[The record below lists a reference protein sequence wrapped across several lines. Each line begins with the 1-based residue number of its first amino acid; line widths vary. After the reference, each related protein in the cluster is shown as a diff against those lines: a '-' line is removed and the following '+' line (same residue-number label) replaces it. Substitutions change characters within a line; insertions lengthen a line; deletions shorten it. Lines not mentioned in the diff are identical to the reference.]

1 MTPPDFTTAPNDAY
15 VAVGAHPP
23 GRGWFAFDVL
33 MPRAR
38 KGEARLFA
46 MTLWNSNVEGRD
58 EFRSIRRDTASGDH
72 WYRVPRTRDG
82 ANPLKR
88 KALWNGIDLALKF
101 DLPKVAI
108 LKDRVSGQCSLG
120 HVFDIVDV
128 RYEEDG
134 SAFWLKLGLRGGDI
148 GTEVEPMDLAHLS
161 GLPERDPLSD
171 PAVPGANGRSDPL
184 STDQLEAAC
193 ELARQV
199 YENTMPRPDAVAQLH
214 AEQDIKERTASV
226 LLNNYR
232 CLATG
237 TEIRSPM
244 SAEGMAIFADSVI
257 AIEGTSA
264 LPRVI
269 SAIAGFIRYARGQ
282 WKYQAHGMQEL
293 LDRLQA
299 DVALGVKLDAIETA
313 FAEEDADYRDDGTPS
328 AVRREAWA
336 RGPQHAAFRRRL
348 FRRWKDACSVHGAA
362 CNGQLIAS
370 HIVAWSHD
378 ESLRGDPDNG
388 LLLSVPLDSLFDRG
402 LISFDD
408 DGVLVRSRML
418 EARTAEHFGILTD
431 LRLDWDRIT
440 RRARNRVVV
449 NLKRHREHHSATH
462 GYAA

>member
-1 MTPPDFTTAPNDAY
+1 MTSHDFTTAPNDAY
-15 VAVGAHPP
+15 IAVGAHPP

-46 MTLWNSNVEGRD
+46 MTLWNSHAEGRD
-58 EFRSIRRDTASGDH
+58 EVRPIRRDIASGDY

-101 DLPKVAI
+101 GLPKVAI
-108 LKDRVSGQCSLG
+108 LKDRVSGQCSLDY
-120 HVFDIVDV
+120 VFDIVDV

-134 SAFWLKLGLRGGDI
+134 SAFWLKLGTRGGDI
-148 GTEVEPMDLAHLS
+148 GTDVEPMDLDHLG
-161 GLPERDPLSD
+161 GLPERDPLSG
-171 PAVPGANGRSDPL
+171 PAAPGADSRKDPL

-199 YENTMPRPDAVAQLH
+199 YEGAMPAPDAMAQLH
-214 AEQDIKERTASV
+214 EEQDIKERTAGV
-226 LLNNYR
+226 LLNNYW

-244 SAEGMAIFADSVI
+244 SAEGLAIFADNVI

-269 SAIAGFIRYARGQ
+269 NAIGGFISYASGQ
-282 WKYQAHGMQEL
+282 WKYEAHGIREL

-299 DVALGVKLDAIETA
+299 DVALSAKLDVIETA
-313 FAEEDADYRDDGTPS
+313 FAEEDADYRHDGTS
-328 AVRREAWA
+328 STVRREAWA
-336 RGPQHAAFRRRL
+336 RGPQHAAFRRQL
-348 FRRWKDACSVHGAA
+348 VRRWQDACSVHGVA
-362 CNGQLIAS
+362 CNGQLVAS
-370 HIVAWSHD
+370 HIVAWSLD

-408 DGVLVRSRML
+408 DGVLVRSRVL
-418 EARTAEHFGILTD
+418 EARTAEHFGIVTS

-440 RRARNRVVV
+440 RRARDRVVT
-449 NLKRHREHHSATH
+449 NLRRHRERHSATH
-462 GYAA
+462 GYAV

>member
-1 MTPPDFTTAPNDAY
+1 VISPNFTTASNDAY

-23 GRGWFAFDVL
+23 GQGWFAFDVL

-38 KGEARLFA
+38 LGEARLFA
-46 MTLWNSNVEGRD
+46 MTLWNSRVEGRD
-58 EFRSIRRDTASGDH
+58 EFCPIRRDTASGDH
-72 WYRVPRTRDG
+72 WYRVPRTQDG

-101 DLPKVAI
+101 DLPKVAV
-108 LKDRVSGQCSLG
+108 LKDRASRLCSLN

-134 SAFWLKLGLRGGDI
+134 SAFWLKLGLRSGHI
-148 GTEVEPMDLAHLS
+148 GTEVEHMDLAHL
-161 GLPERDPLSD
+161 GAFPKRDPLSV
-171 PAVPGANGRSDPL
+171 PAAPGANGRSNPL

-193 ELARQV
+193 ELARRV
-199 YENTMPRPDAVAQLH
+199 HEGTMPRTDAMAQLFK
-214 AEQDIKERTASV
+214 EQDIKESTAGV

-244 SAEGMAIFADSVI
+244 SAEGIAIFADSVV

-269 SAIAGFIRYARGQ
+269 KAISGFISYAKGQ
-282 WKYQAHGMQEL
+282 WGYEAHGMQKL
-293 LDRLQA
+293 LDRLHA
-299 DVALGVKLDAIETA
+299 DVVLGAKLDAIETA
-313 FAEEDADYRDDGTPS
+313 FAEEDADYREDGAPS
-328 AVRREAWA
+328 AVRRDAWT

-348 FRRWKDACSVHGAA
+348 FRRWNAACSVHGVA
-362 CNGQLIAS
+362 CNDQLIAS
-370 HIVAWSHD
+370 HIVAWSLD
-378 ESLRGDPDNG
+378 ESLRGDPNNG

-408 DGVLVRSRML
+408 DGVLLRSRVL
-418 EARTAEHFGILTD
+418 EAKTAEHFGIVTD
-431 LRLDWDRIT
+431 LLLDWDRIT
-440 RRARNRVVV
+440 RCARDRVVV
-449 NLKRHREHHSATH
+449 NLRRHRERHSATH
-462 GYAA
+462 GYTV